1 MMDTRENLT
10 LVQNVISKMLETE
23 IIIRCVITSTK
34 NTDIPTEVDSDGMV
48 ATSMR
53 DFGGEIVDIK

>member
-1 MMDTRENLT
+1 
-10 LVQNVISKMLETE
+10 
-23 IIIRCVITSTK
+23 VITSTK